1 MMDVVQI
8 TDALGQVFNDEQVRV
23 VFWNDP
29 DGEFVESLPDIALEG
44 VKVLKLDEIGALEV
58 KVRIEQEDP
67 AGRYL
72 LYSPAEEPDYE
83 DDWLLDMRLYG
94 RSFRADR
101 ASIILRELGLAHQN
115 LRQHLAK
122 RRKFFDN
129 KDRLHKLTNLVSP
142 EDSELDLDRKM
153 LAVVAKAD
161 QPEPFNIVR
170 TLFHSMAGDGVPD
183 LETSPPA
190 WAQIE
195 KFELDEPFWA
205 MVKAAF
211 GYGEDSPTLQNLL
224 IRLLVSDYAH
234 HLTKEPPGALQHLQ
248 LPRSGTAN
256 AVVCLAQWRDSSRAA
271 EQQLRI
277 VLAAEVGARLHILD
291 HLHGCE
297 VEELL
302 DVMTFPDVEKRIV
315 QGLLDRVTST
325 IDAIDPEAV
334 GSIADRRQA
343 GHWVSSGSVPEAQR
357 NARRAVYK
365 ALATAAQLM
374 HLRNMHEAGFD
385 SSDMAA
391 MYREYESRLFRF
403 DQLYRH
409 FCENADVAA
418 AQGWD
423 MLKPL
428 REEIE
433 ACYCNGYLAKIALAW
448 GKFVDA
454 ELPKRWAIDGI
465 QNQYT
470 FFDRQ
475 VRPWLDEAENRRAF
489 VIISDAL
496 RYEAAEELTSS
507 LNGIYRVE
515 AKLSSQLGILP
526 SYTALG
532 MASLLPHTKLEYTE
546 KGEILADGKPT
557 ASLEQRNE
565 ILSARGG
572 MAVKADPLLAMK
584 KEEGRECIAGKRLIY
599 IYHDEIDA
607 RGDKTAAEGDTFEAV
622 RKTIRELADLVRYV
636 VNNLNGNYVVITTD
650 HGFLF
655 TETAPGNP
663 DKSRLEDKPDGAVT
677 AKKRYLLGRD
687 LPPHEQAWRGDTIVT
702 AVAEGGMQFWVPKGN
717 NRFHFTGGARFVHG
731 GAMLQEIVVPV
742 IKVRHVKEKGRRER
756 TRSRHAAVQ
765 VLGTAHKI
773 TTPRHR
779 FNLLQMEPVDE
790 RTKAV
795 TLKVA
800 VYEGD
805 EPVTTIESVTFD
817 RTSSNLDERRK
828 PVILT
833 LRDRPYDK
841 HTPYRLVLRDADTG
855 IEQVSLDVIID
866 RAINDDFDF

>member
-1 MMDVVQI
+1 MDVAQI
-8 TDALGQVFNDEQVRV
+8 TDTLDQVFNDEQVRI

-29 DGEFVESLPDIALEG
+29 DGEFVESLADIELEG
-44 VKVLKLDEIGALEV
+44 VEVLKLDEVGALEA
-58 KVRIEQEDP
+58 KVRIEQDDP

-101 ASIILRELGLAHQN
+101 ASIILRQLGLAHQH

-129 KDRLHKLTNLVSP
+129 KERLHKLTSLVSP

-153 LAVVAKAD
+153 LTVVAKAD
-161 QPEPFNIVR
+161 QPELFNIVR
-170 TLFHSMAGDGVPD
+170 TLFHSMTEGDAPD
-183 LETSPPA
+183 LEASPPA

-195 KFELDEPFWA
+195 RFELDEPFWM
-205 MVKAAF
+205 MVKSAF

-234 HLTKEPPGALQHLQ
+234 HLAKELPGPLQHLQ

-256 AVVCLAQWRDSSRAA
+256 AVVCLAQWRDSSSKSSSYN
-271 EQQLRI
+271 
-277 VLAAEVGARLHILD
+277 VLASEVGTRLHMPD
-291 HLHGCE
+291 HLRGSE

-302 DVMTFPDVEKRIV
+302 DVTTFLDVEKRIV

-325 IDAIDPEAV
+325 TDAFDPKAV
-334 GSIADRRQA
+334 GSIVDRRQA

-365 ALATAAQLM
+365 ALAVAAQLL
-374 HLRNMHEAGFD
+374 HLRNTHEAGFD
-385 SSDMAA
+385 SPDMTE
-391 MYREYESRLFRF
+391 MYKDYESRLFRF

-418 AQGWD
+418 GQGWD

-433 ACYCNGYLAKIALAW
+433 ACYCNGYLTPIALAW

-454 ELPKRWAIDGI
+454 ELPGRWAIDDV
-465 QNQYT
+465 QNQYR
-470 FFDRQ
+470 FFAQ
-475 VRPWLDEAENRRAF
+475 HVGPWLSEADNRRAF
-489 VIISDAL
+489 VIISDAM
-496 RYEAAEELTSS
+496 RYEAAEELTGY
-507 LNGIYRVE
+507 LNGTYRVE
-515 AKLSSQLGILP
+515 AKLSSQLGVLP

-532 MASLLPHTKLEYTE
+532 MASLLPHSKLEYTE
-546 KGEILADGKPT
+546 EGGILADGMPT

-565 ILSARGG
+565 ILSTRGG
-572 MAVKADPLLAMK
+572 MAVKANLLLAMK
-584 KEEGRECIAGKRLIY
+584 KEEGREFIAGKRLVY
-599 IYHDEIDA
+599 VYHDEIDA
-607 RGDKTAAEGDTFEAV
+607 RGDKAATEEDTFEAV
-622 RKTIRELADLVRYV
+622 RKTIREIAELVRYV
-636 VNNLNGNYVVITTD
+636 VNNLNGNYVVITAD

-655 TETAPGNP
+655 TESAPGAP
-663 DKSRLEDKPDGAVT
+663 DKSRLEDKPAGTVI
-677 AKKRYLLGRD
+677 AKKRYLLGYD
-687 LPPHEQAWRGDTIVT
+687 LPPHEQAWRGDTAVT
-702 AVAEGGMQFWVPKGN
+702 AEAGGGMRFWVPKGN

-742 IKVRHVKEKGRRER
+742 IKVKHLKDKGRREK
-756 TRSRHAAVQ
+756 TQSKHVAVQ
-765 VLGTAHKI
+765 VLGTTHKI
-773 TTPRHR
+773 TAPKYR
-779 FNLLQMEPVDE
+779 FNVLQMEPVSE
-790 RTKAV
+790 RVKAV
-795 TLKVA
+795 TLKIA

-805 EPVTTIESVTFD
+805 EPVTTIEAVTFD
-817 RTSSNLDERRK
+817 STSSNLDERQK
-828 PVILT
+828 SVILT

-841 HTPYRLVLRDADTG
+841 RTPYRLVLRDAESG
-855 IEQVSLDVIID
+855 IEQASLDIIID
-866 RAINDDFDF
+866 RAITDDFDF

>member
-1 MMDVVQI
+1 MDVAQI
-8 TDALGQVFNDEQVRV
+8 TAALDQVFNEEQVRI

-29 DGEFVESLPDIALEG
+29 DGEFVESLADIELEG
-44 VKVLKLDEIGALEV
+44 VEVLKLDEVGALEA

-101 ASIILRELGLAHQN
+101 ASIILRQLGLAHQH

-129 KDRLHKLTNLVSP
+129 KERLHKLTSLVSP

-161 QPEPFNIVR
+161 QPELFNIVR
-170 TLFHSMAGDGVPD
+170 TLFHSMTEGDAPD
-183 LETSPPA
+183 LEASPPA
-190 WAQIE
+190 WTQIE
-195 KFELDEPFWA
+195 RFELDEPFWM
-205 MVKAAF
+205 MVKSAF

-234 HLTKEPPGALQHLQ
+234 HLAKELPGPLQHLQ

-256 AVVCLAQWRDSSRAA
+256 AVVCLAQWRDSSSKSSSYD
-271 EQQLRI
+271 
-277 VLAAEVGARLHILD
+277 VLASEVGARLHMPD
-291 HLHGCE
+291 HLRGCE

-302 DVMTFPDVEKRIV
+302 DVTTFLDVEKRIV

-325 IDAIDPEAV
+325 TDAFDPKAV
-334 GSIADRRQA
+334 GSIVDRRQA

-365 ALATAAQLM
+365 ALAVAAQLL
-374 HLRNMHEAGFD
+374 HLRNTHEAGFD
-385 SSDMAA
+385 SPDMTA
-391 MYREYESRLFRF
+391 MYKDYESRLFRF

-418 AQGWD
+418 GQGWD

-433 ACYCNGYLAKIALAW
+433 ACYCNGYLNPIALAW
-448 GKFVDA
+448 GKFVGE
-454 ELPKRWAIDGI
+454 ELPGRWAIDDV
-465 QNQYT
+465 QNQYR
-470 FFDRQ
+470 FFAQ
-475 VRPWLDEAENRRAF
+475 HVGPWLSEADNRRAF
-489 VIISDAL
+489 VIISDAM
-496 RYEAAEELTSS
+496 RYEAAEELTGH
-507 LNGIYRVE
+507 LNGTYRVE
-515 AKLSSQLGILP
+515 AKLSSQLGVLP

-532 MASLLPHTKLEYTE
+532 MASLLPHSKLEYTE
-546 KGEILADGKPT
+546 EGGILADGMPT
-557 ASLEQRNE
+557 ASLEQRDE
-565 ILSARGG
+565 ILSTRGG
-572 MAVKADPLLAMK
+572 MAVKANLLLAMK
-584 KEEGRECIAGKRLIY
+584 KEEGREFIAGKRLVY

-607 RGDKTAAEGDTFEAV
+607 RGDKAATEEDTFEAV
-622 RKTIRELADLVRYV
+622 RKTIREIAELVRYV
-636 VNNLNGNYVVITTD
+636 VNNLNGNYVVITAD

-655 TETAPGNP
+655 TESAPGTP
-663 DKSRLEDKPDGAVT
+663 DRSRLEDKPAGTVI
-677 AKKRYLLGRD
+677 AKKRYLLGYD
-687 LPPHEQAWRGDTIVT
+687 LPPHEQAWRGDTAVT
-702 AVAEGGMQFWVPKGN
+702 AEAGGGMRFWVPKGN

-742 IKVRHVKEKGRRER
+742 IKVKHLKDRGRREK
-756 TRSRHAAVQ
+756 TQSKHVAVQ
-765 VLGTAHKI
+765 VLGTTHKI
-773 TTPRHR
+773 TAPKYR
-779 FNLLQMEPVDE
+779 FNVLQMEPVSE
-790 RTKAV
+790 RVKAV
-795 TLKVA
+795 TLKIA

-805 EPVTTIESVTFD
+805 EPVTTIEAVTFD
-817 RTSSNLDERRK
+817 STSSNLDERQK
-828 PVILT
+828 SVILT

-841 HTPYRLVLRDADTG
+841 RTPYRLVLRDAESG
-855 IEQVSLDVIID
+855 IEQASLDIIID
-866 RAINDDFDF
+866 RAITDDFDF

>member
-1 MMDVVQI
+1 MDVVQI

-29 DGEFVESLPDIALEG
+29 DGEFAESLPDIALEG

-129 KDRLHKLTNLVSP
+129 KERLQKLTNLVSP

-205 MVKAAF
+205 MVKSAF
-211 GYGEDSPTLQNLL
+211 GYDEDSPTLQKLL

-234 HLTKEPPGALQHLQ
+234 HLAKEPPGALEHLQ
-248 LPRSGTAN
+248 LPRSGATN
-256 AVVCLAQWRDSSRAA
+256 AVVCLAQWRDSSSKSSSYG
-271 EQQLRI
+271 
-277 VLAAEVGARLHILD
+277 VLAAEAGERLHMPD

-315 QGLLDRVTST
+315 QGLLNRVTST
-325 IDAIDPEAV
+325 ANAIDPEAV
-334 GSIADRRQA
+334 SSIADRRLA

-365 ALATAAQLM
+365 ALATATQLL
-374 HLRNMHEAGFD
+374 HLRNTHAAGFD
-385 SSDMAA
+385 SPDMTA
-391 MYREYESRLFRF
+391 MYKDYESRLFRF

-418 AQGWD
+418 GQGWH

-433 ACYCNGYLAKIALAW
+433 ACYCNGYLTPIALAW
-448 GKFVDA
+448 GKFVDE

-465 QNQYT
+465 QNQYA

-475 VRPWLDEAENRRAF
+475 VRPWLDGGDKRRAF
-489 VIISDAL
+489 VIISDAM
-496 RYEAAEELTSS
+496 RYEAAEELTGY
-507 LNGIYRVE
+507 LNGTYRVQAE
-515 AKLSSQLGILP
+515 LSSQLGILP

-546 KGEILADGKPT
+546 KG
-557 ASLEQRNE
+557 
-565 ILSARGG
+565 
-572 MAVKADPLLAMK
+572 
-584 KEEGRECIAGKRLIY
+584 
-599 IYHDEIDA
+599 
-607 RGDKTAAEGDTFEAV
+607 
-622 RKTIRELADLVRYV
+622 
-636 VNNLNGNYVVITTD
+636 
-650 HGFLF
+650 
-655 TETAPGNP
+655 
-663 DKSRLEDKPDGAVT
+663 
-677 AKKRYLLGRD
+677 
-687 LPPHEQAWRGDTIVT
+687 
-702 AVAEGGMQFWVPKGN
+702 
-717 NRFHFTGGARFVHG
+717 
-731 GAMLQEIVVPV
+731 
-742 IKVRHVKEKGRRER
+742 
-756 TRSRHAAVQ
+756 
-765 VLGTAHKI
+765 
-773 TTPRHR
+773 
-779 FNLLQMEPVDE
+779 
-790 RTKAV
+790 
-795 TLKVA
+795 
-800 VYEGD
+800 
-805 EPVTTIESVTFD
+805 
-817 RTSSNLDERRK
+817 
-828 PVILT
+828 
-833 LRDRPYDK
+833 
-841 HTPYRLVLRDADTG
+841 
-855 IEQVSLDVIID
+855 
-866 RAINDDFDF
+866 

>member
-1 MMDVVQI
+1 MDVAQI
-8 TDALGQVFNDEQVRV
+8 TDALDQVFNEEQVRV

-29 DGEFVESLPDIALEG
+29 DGEFVESLADIELEG
-44 VKVLKLDEIGALEV
+44 VEVLKLDEVGALEA

-101 ASIILRELGLAHQN
+101 ASIILRQLGLAHQH

-129 KDRLHKLTNLVSP
+129 KERLHKLTSLVSP

-161 QPEPFNIVR
+161 QPELFNIVR
-170 TLFHSMAGDGVPD
+170 TLFHSMTEGDAPD
-183 LETSPPA
+183 LEASPPA

-195 KFELDEPFWA
+195 RFELDEPFWM
-205 MVKAAF
+205 MVKSAF

-234 HLTKEPPGALQHLQ
+234 HLAKELPGALQHLQ

-256 AVVCLAQWRDSSRAA
+256 AVVCLAQWRDSSSKSGSYD
-271 EQQLRI
+271 
-277 VLAAEVGARLHILD
+277 VLASEVGARLHMPD
-291 HLHGCE
+291 HLRGCE

-302 DVMTFPDVEKRIV
+302 DVTTFLDVEKRIV

-325 IDAIDPEAV
+325 TDAFDPKAV
-334 GSIADRRQA
+334 GSIVDRRQA

-365 ALATAAQLM
+365 ALAVAAQLL
-374 HLRNMHEAGFD
+374 HLRNTHEAGFD
-385 SSDMAA
+385 SPDMAE
-391 MYREYESRLFRF
+391 MYKDYESRLFRF

-418 AQGWD
+418 GQGWD

-433 ACYCNGYLAKIALAW
+433 ACYCNGYLNPIALAW
-448 GKFVDA
+448 GKFVGE
-454 ELPKRWAIDGI
+454 ELPGRWAIDDV
-465 QNQYT
+465 QNQYR
-470 FFDRQ
+470 FFAQ
-475 VRPWLDEAENRRAF
+475 HVGPWLSEADNRRAF
-489 VIISDAL
+489 VIISDAM
-496 RYEAAEELTSS
+496 RYEAAEELTGY
-507 LNGIYRVE
+507 LNGTYRVE
-515 AKLSSQLGILP
+515 AKLSSQLGVLP

-532 MASLLPHTKLEYTE
+532 MASLLPHSKLEYTE
-546 KGEILADGKPT
+546 KGDVLADGMPT
-557 ASLEQRNE
+557 ASLEQRDE
-565 ILSARGG
+565 ILSTRGG
-572 MAVKADPLLAMK
+572 MAVKANLLLAMK
-584 KEEGRECIAGKRLIY
+584 KEEGREFIAGKRLVY

-607 RGDKTAAEGDTFEAV
+607 RGDKAATEEDTFEAV
-622 RKTIRELADLVRYV
+622 RKTIRELAELVRYV
-636 VNNLNGNYVVITTD
+636 VNNLNGNYVVITAD

-655 TETAPGNP
+655 TESAPGTP
-663 DKSRLEDKPDGAVT
+663 DRSRLEDKPAGTVI
-677 AKKRYLLGRD
+677 AKKRYLLGYD
-687 LPPHEQAWRGDTIVT
+687 LPPHEQAWRGDTAVT
-702 AVAEGGMQFWVPKGN
+702 AEAGGGMQFWVPKGN

-742 IKVRHVKEKGRRER
+742 IKVKHLKDRGRREK
-756 TRSRHAAVQ
+756 TQSKHVAVQ
-765 VLGTAHKI
+765 VLGTTHKI
-773 TTPRHR
+773 TAPKYR
-779 FNLLQMEPVDE
+779 FNVLQMEPVSE
-790 RTKAV
+790 RVKAV
-795 TLKVA
+795 TLKIA

-805 EPVTTIESVTFD
+805 EPVTTIEAVTFD
-817 RTSSNLDERRK
+817 STSSNLDERQK
-828 PVILT
+828 SVILT

-841 HTPYRLVLRDADTG
+841 RTPYRLVLRDAESG
-855 IEQVSLDVIID
+855 IEQASLDIIID
-866 RAINDDFDF
+866 RAITDDFDF

>member
-1 MMDVVQI
+1 MDVAQI
-8 TDALGQVFNDEQVRV
+8 TDALDQVFNEEQVRI

-29 DGEFVESLPDIALEG
+29 DGEFVESLADIELEG
-44 VKVLKLDEIGALEV
+44 VEVLKLDEVGALEA

-101 ASIILRELGLAHQN
+101 ASIILRQLGLAHQH

-129 KDRLHKLTNLVSP
+129 KERLHKLTSLVSP

-161 QPEPFNIVR
+161 QPELFNIVR
-170 TLFHSMAGDGVPD
+170 TLFHSMTEGDAPD
-183 LETSPPA
+183 LEASPPA
-190 WAQIE
+190 WTQIE
-195 KFELDEPFWA
+195 RFELDEPFWM
-205 MVKAAF
+205 MVKSAF

-234 HLTKEPPGALQHLQ
+234 HLAKELPGPLQHLQ

-256 AVVCLAQWRDSSRAA
+256 AVVCLAQWRDSSSKSSSYD
-271 EQQLRI
+271 
-277 VLAAEVGARLHILD
+277 VLASEVGTRLHMPD
-291 HLHGCE
+291 HLRGSE

-302 DVMTFPDVEKRIV
+302 DVTTFLDVEKRIV

-325 IDAIDPEAV
+325 TDAFDPKAV
-334 GSIADRRQA
+334 GSIVDRRQA

-365 ALATAAQLM
+365 ALAVAAQLL
-374 HLRNMHEAGFD
+374 HLRNTHEAGFD
-385 SSDMAA
+385 SPDMTE
-391 MYREYESRLFRF
+391 MYKDYESRLFRF

-418 AQGWD
+418 GQGWD

-433 ACYCNGYLAKIALAW
+433 ACYCNGYLNPIALAW
-448 GKFVDA
+448 GKFVGE
-454 ELPKRWAIDGI
+454 ELPGRWAIDDV
-465 QNQYT
+465 QNQYR
-470 FFDRQ
+470 FFAQ
-475 VRPWLDEAENRRAF
+475 HVGPWLSEADNRRAF
-489 VIISDAL
+489 VIISDAM
-496 RYEAAEELTSS
+496 RYEAAEELTGY
-507 LNGIYRVE
+507 LNGTYRVE
-515 AKLSSQLGILP
+515 AKLSSQLGVLP

-532 MASLLPHTKLEYTE
+532 MASLLPHSKLEYTE
-546 KGEILADGKPT
+546 EGGILADGMPT
-557 ASLEQRNE
+557 ASLEQRDE
-565 ILSARGG
+565 ILSTRGG
-572 MAVKADPLLAMK
+572 MAVKANLLLAMK
-584 KEEGRECIAGKRLIY
+584 KEEGREFIAGKRLVY

-607 RGDKTAAEGDTFEAV
+607 RGDKAATEEDTFEAV
-622 RKTIRELADLVRYV
+622 RKTIREIAELVRYV
-636 VNNLNGNYVVITTD
+636 VNNLNGNYVVITAD

-655 TETAPGNP
+655 TESAPGTP
-663 DKSRLEDKPDGAVT
+663 DRSRLEDKPAGTVI
-677 AKKRYLLGRD
+677 AKKRYLLGYD
-687 LPPHEQAWRGDTIVT
+687 LPPHEQAWRGDTAVT
-702 AVAEGGMQFWVPKGN
+702 AEAGGGMRFWVPKGN

-742 IKVRHVKEKGRRER
+742 IKVKHLKDRGRREK
-756 TRSRHAAVQ
+756 TQSKHVAVQ
-765 VLGTAHKI
+765 VLGTTHKI
-773 TTPRHR
+773 TAPKYR
-779 FNLLQMEPVDE
+779 FNVLQMEPVSE
-790 RTKAV
+790 RVKAV
-795 TLKVA
+795 TLKIA

-805 EPVTTIESVTFD
+805 EPVTTIEAVTFD
-817 RTSSNLDERRK
+817 STSSNLDERQK
-828 PVILT
+828 SVILT

-841 HTPYRLVLRDADTG
+841 RTPYRLVLRDAESG
-855 IEQVSLDVIID
+855 IEQASLDIIID
-866 RAINDDFDF
+866 RAITDDFDF

>member
-1 MMDVVQI
+1 MDVVQI

-29 DGEFVESLPDIALEG
+29 DGEFVELLPDIALEG
-44 VKVLKLDEIGALEV
+44 VKVLKLGEIGALEV

-129 KDRLHKLTNLVSP
+129 KERLQKLTNLVTP
-142 EDSELDLDRKM
+142 EDSDLDLDRKM

-161 QPEPFNIVR
+161 QPELFNIVR
-170 TLFHSMAGDGVPD
+170 TLLHSMARDGALD
-183 LETSPPA
+183 LEASPPA

-256 AVVCLAQWRDSSRAA
+256 AVVCLAQWRDSSSKSSSYNM
-271 EQQLRI
+271 
-277 VLAAEVGARLHILD
+277 LADEVGARLHILD

-315 QGLLDRVTST
+315 QELLNRVTST

-334 GSIADRRQA
+334 GNIADRRQA
-343 GHWVSSGSVPEAQR
+343 GYWVSSGSVPEAQR

-365 ALATAAQLM
+365 ALATAAQLL

-391 MYREYESRLFRF
+391 MYRDYESRLFHF

-507 LNGIYRVE
+507 LNGTYRVE
-515 AKLSSQLGILP
+515 AKLSSQLGVLP

-565 ILSARGG
+565 ILSAHGG
-572 MAVKADPLLAMK
+572 MAVKTDPLLAMK
-584 KEEGRECIAGKRLIY
+584 KEEGRKFIAGKRLVY

-607 RGDKTAAEGDTFEAV
+607 RGDKAATEGDTFEAV
-622 RKTIRELADLVRYV
+622 RKTIHELADLVRYA
-636 VNNLNGNYVVITTD
+636 VNNLNGNYVVITAD

-655 TETAPGNP
+655 TETAPGNS
-663 DKSRLEDKPDGAVT
+663 DKSRLEDKPDGAVL
-677 AKKRYLLGRD
+677 AKKRYLLGYD
-687 LPPHEQAWRGDTIVT
+687 LPLHEQAWRGDTIVT

-742 IKVRHVKEKGRRER
+742 IKVKHFKDKGRREK
-756 TRSRHAAVQ
+756 TRSRHVAVQ

-805 EPVTTIESVTFD
+805 EPVTTIEPLTFD
-817 RTSSNLDERRK
+817 SRSSNLDERQK

-841 HTPYRLVLRDADTG
+841 RTPYRLVLRDADTG
-855 IEQVSLDVIID
+855 IEHGSLDVIID

>member
-72 LYSPAEEPDYE
+72 LYSPAEEPDYD

-129 KDRLHKLTNLVSP
+129 KERLQKLTNLVTP

-161 QPEPFNIVR
+161 QPELFNIVR
-170 TLFHSMAGDGVPD
+170 TLLHSMAGDGALD
-183 LETSPPA
+183 LEASPPA

-234 HLTKEPPGALQHLQ
+234 HLAKEPPGALQHLQ
-248 LPRSGTAN
+248 LRRSGATN
-256 AVVCLAQWRDSSRAA
+256 AVVCLAQWRDSSSKSSSYD
-271 EQQLRI
+271 
-277 VLAAEVGARLHILD
+277 VLAAEVGARLHMPD
-291 HLHGCE
+291 HLHGCG

-315 QGLLDRVTST
+315 QGLLNRVTST
-325 IDAIDPEAV
+325 ADAIDPEAV
-334 GSIADRRQA
+334 SSIVDRRQA

-365 ALATAAQLM
+365 ALAVAAELL
-374 HLRNMHEAGFD
+374 HLRNTHEAGFD
-385 SSDMAA
+385 SPDMTA
-391 MYREYESRLFRF
+391 MYKDYESRLFRF

-418 AQGWD
+418 AQGWE

-433 ACYCNGYLAKIALAW
+433 ACYCNGYLAKITLAW

-454 ELPKRWAIDGI
+454 ELPERWAIDGI

-475 VRPWLDEAENRRAF
+475 VRPWLDEADNRRAF

-496 RYEAAEELTSS
+496 RYEAAEELTGY
-507 LNGIYRVE
+507 LNGTYRVE
-515 AKLSSQLGILP
+515 AKLSSQLGVLP

-532 MASLLPHTKLEYTE
+532 MASLLPHSKLEYTE
-546 KGEILADGKPT
+546 KAEILADGKPT

-584 KEEGRECIAGKRLIY
+584 KEEGREFIAGKRLIY

-607 RGDKTAAEGDTFEAV
+607 RGDKAATEEDTFEAV
-622 RKTIRELADLVRYV
+622 RKTIQELADLVRYV
-636 VNNLNGNYVVITTD
+636 VNNLNGNYVVITAD

-677 AKKRYLLGRD
+677 AKKRYLLGHD
-687 LPPHEQAWRGDTIVT
+687 LPPHEQAWRGDTIMT

-742 IKVRHVKEKGRRER
+742 IKVKHLKDKGRREK
-756 TRSRHAAVQ
+756 TRSRHVAVQ
-765 VLGTAHKI
+765 VLGTEHKI

-805 EPVTTIESVTFD
+805 EPVTTIEPVAFD
-817 RTSSNLDERRK
+817 STSSNFDERQK

-841 HTPYRLVLRDADTG
+841 RTPYRLVLRDADTG
-855 IEQVSLDVIID
+855 IEQESLDVVID

>member
-1 MMDVVQI
+1 MDVAQI
-8 TDALGQVFNDEQVRV
+8 TDALDQVFNDDYVRI

-44 VKVLKLDEIGALEV
+44 VEVLNLDEIGALEA
-58 KVRIEQEDP
+58 KVRIEQENP

-72 LYSPAEEPDYE
+72 LYSPGEEPDYE

-94 RSFRADR
+94 RSFRADL
-101 ASIILRELGLAHQN
+101 ASIILQELGLARQH

-129 KDRLHKLTNLVSP
+129 KERLHKLTSLVSP

-161 QPEPFNIVR
+161 QPELFNIVR
-170 TLFHSMAGDGVPD
+170 TLFHSMTEGGESD
-183 LETSPPA
+183 LEAGPPA

-195 KFELDEPFWA
+195 RFELDEPFWV
-205 MVKAAF
+205 MVKSTF
-211 GYGEDSPTLQNLL
+211 GYGEDSPTLQNFL

-234 HLTKEPPGALQHLQ
+234 HLAKELPGALQHLQ

-256 AVVCLAQWRDSSRAA
+256 AVVCLAQWRDSSSKNNSYD
-271 EQQLRI
+271 
-277 VLAAEVGARLHILD
+277 VLVAEVGERLHMRD

-297 VEELL
+297 IEELL
-302 DVMTFPDVEKRIV
+302 DVMTFLDVEERIV
-315 QGLLDRVTST
+315 HGLLDRVTST
-325 IDAIDPEAV
+325 TDAIDHEAV
-334 GSIADRRQA
+334 GSIVDRRLA

-365 ALATAAQLM
+365 ALAVAAQLL
-374 HLRNMHEAGFD
+374 HLRNTHEAGFD
-385 SSDMAA
+385 SSDTTA
-391 MYREYESRLFRF
+391 MYKAYESRLFRF

-418 AQGWD
+418 GHGWD

-433 ACYCNGYLAKIALAW
+433 SCYCNGYLTPMALAW

-454 ELPKRWAIDGI
+454 ELPEKWAIDGI
-465 QNQYT
+465 QNQYA
-470 FFDRQ
+470 FFDRR

-489 VIISDAL
+489 VIISDAM
-496 RYEAAEELTSS
+496 RYEVAEELTGY
-507 LNGIYRVE
+507 LNGTYRIE
-515 AKLSSQLGILP
+515 AKLSSQLGVLP

-532 MASLLPHTKLEYTE
+532 MASLLPHEKLEYTE
-546 KGEILADGKPT
+546 NGGVLADGKPT

-565 ILSARGG
+565 ILSALGG
-572 MAVKADPLLAMK
+572 MAVKADQLLAMK
-584 KEEGRECIAGKRLIY
+584 KEEGREFIAGKRLVY

-607 RGDKTAAEGDTFEAV
+607 RGDKAATEGDTFEAV
-622 RKTIRELADLVRYV
+622 RKTIRELAELVRYV
-636 VNNLNGNYVVITTD
+636 VNNLNGNYVVITAD

-655 TETAPGNP
+655 TETAPGDP
-663 DKSRLEDKPDGAVT
+663 DKSRLENKPDGTVI
-677 AKKRYLLGRD
+677 AKKRYLLGYD
-687 LPPHEQAWRGDTIVT
+687 LPDHELAWRGDTVLT
-702 AVAEGGMQFWVPKGN
+702 AKAEGGMQFWIPKGN

-742 IKVRHVKEKGRRER
+742 IKVKHLKDKVRREK
-756 TRSRHAAVQ
+756 TRSRHVAVQ
-765 VLGTAHKI
+765 VLGTTHKI
-773 TTPRHR
+773 TTPKHR
-779 FNLLQMEPVDE
+779 FNVLQMEPVSE
-790 RTKAV
+790 RVKAV

-800 VYEGD
+800 VYADD

-817 RTSSNLDERRK
+817 SMSSNLDERQK
-828 PVILT
+828 SVVLT

-841 HTPYRLVLRDADTG
+841 RTPYRLVLRDADTG
-855 IEQVSLDVIID
+855 IEQASLDVIID
-866 RAINDDFDF
+866 RAIIDDFDF

>member
-1 MMDVVQI
+1 MDVAQI
-8 TDALGQVFNDEQVRV
+8 TDALHQVFNHDHVRI

-29 DGEFVESLPDIALEG
+29 NGEFVESLPDIALEG
-44 VKVLKLDEIGALEV
+44 VEVLNLDEVGALEA
-58 KVRIEQEDP
+58 KVRIEQDDP

-83 DDWLLDMRLYG
+83 NDWLLDMRLYG

-101 ASIILRELGLAHQN
+101 ASIILQELGLARQH

-129 KDRLHKLTNLVSP
+129 KERLHKLTSLVSP

-161 QPEPFNIVR
+161 QPELFNIVR
-170 TLFHSMAGDGVPD
+170 TLFHSMTEGDEFD
-183 LETSPPA
+183 LEASPPA
-190 WAQIE
+190 WVQIE
-195 KFELDEPFWA
+195 KFELDEPFWV
-205 MVKAAF
+205 MVKSAF

-234 HLTKEPPGALQHLQ
+234 HLAKELPGALQHLQ
-248 LPRSGTAN
+248 LPRLGTAN
-256 AVVCLAQWRDSSRAA
+256 AVVCLAQWRDSSSKNNSYD
-271 EQQLRI
+271 
-277 VLAAEVGARLHILD
+277 VLVAEVGERLHMRD

-297 VEELL
+297 IEELL
-302 DVMTFPDVEKRIV
+302 DVMTFLDVEERIV
-315 QGLLDRVTST
+315 HGLLDRVTST
-325 IDAIDPEAV
+325 TDAIDPEAV
-334 GSIADRRQA
+334 GNIVDRRLA

-365 ALATAAQLM
+365 ALAVAAQLL
-374 HLRNMHEAGFD
+374 HLRNTHEAGFD
-385 SSDMAA
+385 SSDTTA
-391 MYREYESRLFRF
+391 MYKAYESRLFRF

-418 AQGWD
+418 GHGWD

-433 ACYCNGYLAKIALAW
+433 SCYCNGYLTPMALAW

-454 ELPKRWAIDGI
+454 ELPEKWAIDGI
-465 QNQYT
+465 QNQYA
-470 FFDRQ
+470 FFDRR

-489 VIISDAL
+489 VIISDAM
-496 RYEAAEELTSS
+496 RYEVAEELTGY
-507 LNGIYRVE
+507 LNGTYRIE
-515 AKLSSQLGILP
+515 AKLSSQLGVLP

-532 MASLLPHTKLEYTE
+532 MASLLPHEKLEYTE
-546 KGEILADGKPT
+546 NGGVLADGKPT

-565 ILSARGG
+565 ILSALGG
-572 MAVKADPLLAMK
+572 MAVKADQLLAMK
-584 KEEGRECIAGKRLIY
+584 KEEGREFIAGKRLVY

-607 RGDKTAAEGDTFEAV
+607 RGDKAATEGDTFEAV
-622 RKTIRELADLVRYV
+622 RKTIRELAELVRYV
-636 VNNLNGNYVVITTD
+636 VNNLNGNYVVITAD

-655 TETAPGNP
+655 TETAPGDP
-663 DKSRLEDKPDGAVT
+663 DKSRLENKPDGTVI
-677 AKKRYLLGRD
+677 AKKRYLLGYD
-687 LPPHEQAWRGDTIVT
+687 LPDHELAWRGDTVLT
-702 AVAEGGMQFWVPKGN
+702 AKAEGGMQFWIPKGN

-742 IKVRHVKEKGRRER
+742 IKVKHLKDKVRREK
-756 TRSRHAAVQ
+756 TRSRHVAVQ
-765 VLGTAHKI
+765 VLGTTHKI
-773 TTPRHR
+773 TTPKHR
-779 FNLLQMEPVDE
+779 FNVLQMEPVSE
-790 RTKAV
+790 RVKAV

-800 VYEGD
+800 VYADD

-817 RTSSNLDERRK
+817 SMSSNLDERQK
-828 PVILT
+828 SVVLT

-841 HTPYRLVLRDADTG
+841 RTPYRLVLRDADTG
-855 IEQVSLDVIID
+855 IEQASLDVIID
-866 RAINDDFDF
+866 RAIIDDFDF